1 MPFGRA
7 RSIAKSVPLYG
18 SELWGV
24 ARKDMN
30 RLATFHN
37 GFLRKLCR
45 VFWPNTISNE
55 DIYTWAL
62 SQDIILKIKRRRL
75 RWLRH
80 ALRKGEE
87 SIQDTSREEEK
98 GTVTDKLEIGG
109 GWAEVENTIQLKY
122 NTGRPGM
129 ML

>member
-1 MPFGRA
+1 M
-7 RSIAKSVPLYG
+7 G
-18 SELWGV
+18 SSESYV
-24 ARKDMN
+24 VM
-30 RLATFHN
+30 
-37 GFLRKLCR
+37 
-45 VFWPNTISNE
+45 PNTISNE

-87 SIQDTSREEEK
+87 SIQDTSREEER
-98 GTVTDKLEIGG
+98 TVTDKLEIGG